1 MFITILGW
9 IIIVFTVLVCI
20 GTFLKNE
27 DGTSDSISQKILTI
41 VVSVFVIFFGLYLS
55 GHSNRVNE
63 AKQESISSSRK
74 ESISQS
80 KESKEASKSSSSE
93 DKESSEDDK
102 NGKLF
107 IRDFNAYLSN
117 KKMGT
122 SSIEDGVVKVVL
134 PNSVEN
140 MSVADFKAL
149 AQEIYDHANILASGE
164 DYEAGIIYF
173 YSQNGGKLA
182 RSTFSGGIKIFKE

>member
-9 IIIVFTVLVCI
+9 IIIVFTVLLCI
-20 GTFLKNE
+20 SMFLKNE
-27 DGTSDSISQKILTI
+27 DGTSNSISQKILTI
-41 VVSVFVIFFGLYLS
+41 VVSVLVIFFGLYLS
-55 GHSNRVNE
+55 GHSKRVNE

-80 KESKEASKSSSSE
+80 KEDSKFSSSE
-93 DKESSEDDK
+93 DKESSEDDE

-107 IRDFNAYLSN
+107 IRDFNVYLSN

-140 MSVADFKAL
+140 MSVADFTAL
-149 AQEIYDHANILASGE
+149 AQEIYDHANTLASGE
-164 DYEAGIIYF
+164 DYDAGIIYF
-173 YSQNGGKLA
+173 YSQNGGELA
-182 RSTFSGGIKIFKE
+182 RSTFSGGIKIYKE

>member
-9 IIIVFTVLVCI
+9 IIIVFGVLACI
-20 GTFLKNE
+20 GAFLKNE
-27 DGTSDSISQKILTI
+27 DGTSNSLSQKILTI
-41 VVSVFVIFFGLYLS
+41 VVGVLVIFFGLYLS

-63 AKQESISSSRK
+63 AKQEYISSSRK

-80 KESKEASKSSSSE
+80 KEESKSSSSE
-93 DKESSEDDK
+93 DKESHEDDK

-107 IRDFNAYLSN
+107 IKDFNAYLSN
-117 KKMGT
+117 KEMGT

-164 DYEAGIIYF
+164 DYEVGIIYF